1 MSTGYPIVDIAI
13 GMSFIFFVVSTV
25 ASAIVEAISG
35 LVSQRSTGL
44 EKWLRSNISDD
55 PAEGERQAKAIL
67 DSPII
72 YGLTVGARRPSY
84 IPSRYFLA
92 AVLTKGEPAAV
103 MGARTE
109 KQLAASTQEL
119 ITSLPD
125 GPIKR
130 ALSHLWNEANADADR
145 FEKAAK
151 HWFDSAMDRVSGWY
165 KRWSQKILWGIGL
178 IVAVVLNIDALHIG
192 QVLWHDPTIRQ
203 VLADQGSQAAHGTSR
218 LNLNQATEAA
228 KNLPLPIGWSEA
240 YAKSLDAT
248 GWLREVAGIL
258 TTAAAVTLGAPFW
271 FDALGKLAN
280 LRNSGGQPAAAQP
293 SAAAHS

>member
-1 MSTGYPIVDIAI
+1 
-13 GMSFIFFVVSTV
+13 MSFIFFVVSTV

-44 EKWLRSNISDD
+44 EKWLCTNISDD
-55 PAEGERQAKAIL
+55 PAVGKEQAKAIL
-67 DSPII
+67 DSPIV

-84 IPSRYFLA
+84 IPSEYFLA
-92 AVLTKGEPAAV
+92 AVLSQGGTAAV
-103 MGARTE
+103 TGARTAE
-109 KQLAASTQEL
+109 ELATSTQRL

-130 ALSHLWNEANADADR
+130 ALSQLWNEANGDVNR

-165 KRWSQKILWGIGL
+165 KRWSQKILWVIGL
-178 IVAVVLNIDALHIG
+178 IVAAVLNIDALHVG

-203 VLADQGSQAAHGTSR
+203 VLADQGSQAAHGTSK
-218 LNLNQATEAA
+218 LNLSQATDAA
-228 KNLPLPIGWSEA
+228 KHLPLPIGWTEA
-240 YAKSLDAT
+240 YAESLDAA
-248 GWLREVAGIL
+248 GWVREVAGIVA
-258 TTAAAVTLGAPFW
+258 TAAAVSLGAPFW

-280 LRNSGGQPAAAQP
+280 LRNSGNQPVPAQTKAAA
-293 SAAAHS
+293 SA